1 MMKKRTLK
9 NLFGMLLVVV
19 ALTGCN
25 NEAATQPEENEQVSV
40 SEEDLF
46 EHMTLKPVKAEIR
59 TGADFAALEKLSAGE
74 WLIDGIPGVEL
85 SVTEQE
91 SSKGDKYTEA
101 RVFVGTEC
109 VETFRKPVLLLA
121 DDGFTYLYGETL
133 GRSLDRIRLVEGGVD
148 LLVKES
154 NIIWTDLPEGVTK
167 CCGDFNLH
175 SMGTL
180 GESQEPDGTWRYG
193 VYVEGE
199 EMAAIKSEKQLFF
212 NLDEG
217 IAVNED
223 GDVYML
229 YYSSEPWSMRAF
241 KVNMPEAVVHG
252 ASSYWMVEES
262 YIDDGRYGFAYV
274 DTGENVYIIKT
285 AQVEALQRNG
295 MDNLKYHKS
304 LLQEAPTYEVVK
316 AEPKNFDSY
325 ATHFGSDALEF
336 FVEGRMDG
344 PDGYV
349 YRLDYHLTEEVE
361 KHYLGLI
368 IPKEELDEVWGGEF
382 DSYAEVQKA
391 IKKLNSFL
399 DKWEEENTVKV
410 QNFFF
415 DSPKWVNHFP
425 DVAERFGITLE
436 DGVAVLNLE

>member
-1 MMKKRTLK
+1 MKKNNLK
-9 NLFGMLLVVV
+9 NLVIVALVAV

-25 NEAATQPEENEQVSV
+25 NKPEETEQVSV
-40 SEEDLF
+40 NLEEVW
-46 EHMTLKPVKAEIR
+46 EHMTLHPVKKEIR
-59 TGADFAALEKLSAGE
+59 TGADYFKLDKLSEGE
-74 WLIDGIPGVEL
+74 WLIDGLDGIEL
-85 SVTEQE
+85 SVTEKE
-91 SSKGDKYTEA
+91 SGIDGSLYTEA

-109 VETFRKPVLLLA
+109 VETFRKPVLVLA

-133 GRSLDRIRLVEGGVD
+133 GRSLERIRLVEGGAD

-167 CCGDFNLH
+167 CCGDLNLH

-229 YYSSEPWSMRAF
+229 YYSSEPWALRAF
-241 KVNMPEAVVHG
+241 KVDMPEAVDIHG
-252 ASSYWMVEES
+252 YWMVEES

-274 DTGENVYIIKT
+274 DAGENIYIIKT
-285 AQVEALQRNG
+285 KQVEALQRNG

-304 LLQEAPTYEVVK
+304 LLQEVPTYEVVK

-344 PDGYV
+344 PDGYI

-368 IPKEELDEVWGGEF
+368 IPKEELDEVWGGEY
-382 DSYAEVQKA
+382 DSYAEVQQA
-391 IKKLNSFL
+391 IKELNKFL
-399 DKWEEENTVKV
+399 DKWEKENSVKV
-410 QNFFF
+410 QNFFLN
-415 DSPKWVNHFP
+415 DPQWVKTYP
-425 DVAERFGITLE
+425 EVAEKFGITLE